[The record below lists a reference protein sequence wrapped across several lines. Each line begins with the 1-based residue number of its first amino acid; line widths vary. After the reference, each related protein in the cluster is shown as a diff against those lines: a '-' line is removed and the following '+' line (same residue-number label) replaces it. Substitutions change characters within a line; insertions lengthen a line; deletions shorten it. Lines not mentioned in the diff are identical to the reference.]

1 MSACQTAPAASDAG
15 STAGDNET
23 ASVADDAGDDAEG
36 GATSDVTLTYW
47 SMWNSTEPQAI
58 AIQEAID
65 AYTAETGIEV
75 TVQWNG
81 RDSQQQTIQAALD
94 SQTTIDIFDEDFQ
107 RMSTQYNSNCL
118 SLEDMA
124 AAAGYDDYAVAAL
137 PAAVREWA
145 GELVAIPYQPYTSGI
160 FYNKAA
166 FEAAGI
172 EKDPETWTEFLDAC
186 QKLKDAGYV
195 PLVQD
200 DAYVLYT
207 YGFQLARYIGQDGV
221 EELAVNGGW
230 AKSAEAKKAADDIAN
245 LVAQGYIDGLDVYPE
260 GENRIGFEEAAM
272 VVNASWVPSEI
283 TNNTG
288 CDLEWGMFNYPAVEG
303 GKDPN
308 TVANIGVQAFAI
320 PSYSEHPQ
328 EAFDLIM
335 KITSGEFDAKMAM
348 DTNGIPADIR
358 NEEWPEMLAGVRDA
372 FNMQTGVY
380 DWNCGM
386 NANADLGTAFQD
398 PAAKLFEGSLDG
410 QGFVD
415 AMDALY

>member
-172 EKDPETWTEFLDAC
+172 EKDPETWTEFLDTC
-186 QKLKDAGYV
+186 QKLKDAG
-195 PLVQD
+195 
-200 DAYVLYT
+200 
-207 YGFQLARYIGQDGV
+207 
-221 EELAVNGGW
+221 
-230 AKSAEAKKAADDIAN
+230 
-245 LVAQGYIDGLDVYPE
+245 
-260 GENRIGFEEAAM
+260 
-272 VVNASWVPSEI
+272 
-283 TNNTG
+283 
-288 CDLEWGMFNYPAVEG
+288 
-303 GKDPN
+303 
-308 TVANIGVQAFAI
+308 
-320 PSYSEHPQ
+320 
-328 EAFDLIM
+328 
-335 KITSGEFDAKMAM
+335 
-348 DTNGIPADIR
+348 
-358 NEEWPEMLAGVRDA
+358 
-372 FNMQTGVY
+372 
-380 DWNCGM
+380 
-386 NANADLGTAFQD
+386 
-398 PAAKLFEGSLDG
+398 
-410 QGFVD
+410 
-415 AMDALY
+415 